1 MRLRWGCSPWF
12 RGDSR
17 VERRM
22 GVVAGESRL
31 ATDALEV
38 GPLSVRFGAGS
49 VGSADGL
56 CCRRTAGDSGVGRLV
71 RSF

>member
-1 MRLRWGCSPWF
+1 MVP
-12 RGDSR
+12 
-17 VERRM
+17 
-22 GVVAGESRL
+22 GESRL
-31 ATDALEV
+31 ENEALEV
-38 GPLSVRFGAGS
+38 GPMSVRFGAGG